1 MKKLL
6 YILPLLLAGLV
17 NAQDYN
23 EYQIFQL
30 KALKGVEKFGVYVWE
45 PDALLTSQGIT
56 QDSLYVM
63 VKERIAIPEECLV
76 DFADAN
82 KIEGSPSLEVEATA
96 YPTAD
101 GKNAALHTAVRFIQ
115 DVILDR
121 DRSVRHYSAITWE
134 RDSLTIIPPHLLSF
148 ETVTT
153 LEFLLDNFS
162 KDFLYMNPEM
172 IPDSTSDSTSVSDEN

>member
-1 MKKLL
+1 MKKLTV
-6 YILPLLLAGLV
+6 ICLLLITGIIS
-17 NAQDYN
+17 AQNYN
-23 EYQIFQL
+23 EYQLFQL
-30 KALKGVEKFGVYVWE
+30 KALSGIEKFGVYVWE
-45 PDALLTSQGIT
+45 PDALLVSQGIT

-63 VKERIAIPEECLV
+63 VTERINLPEECLV
-76 DFADAN
+76 DFAEAN
-82 KIEGSPSLEVEATA
+82 KIAGSPSLEVEATA

-121 DRSVRHYSAITWE
+121 DRTVRHYSAITWE

-162 KDFLYMNPEM
+162 KDFLYMNPGLAA
-172 IPDSTSDSTSVSDEN
+172 DSVSDSTYTSPE